1 MKERITAFGTS
12 VAILCG
18 ILAAQWVSFL
28 YHWWLF
34 PGILG
39 LIAGWFLHQKAKI
52 YITDQPVCKA
62 ERAVI
67 YAAILC
73 FAGCR
78 SALTRLPLSE
88 NHLLNAVKG
97 EPVTFTGTVTGI
109 PKEIAG
115 QLRFQV
121 KAEAPNEGTA
131 LIVLYGSEEEYRYGE
146 RVEINGELRIPPDTG
161 SFSYKDYLERNGV
174 SVICYNP
181 SIHRLSGNGGDS
193 FRVRIFSF
201 REVLLDRIY
210 TLFRNPENSLMAGII
225 LGDETKIPARVERD
239 FQRTGTAH
247 IIAISGANFTVL
259 CWFLLALVR
268 RILPQWWAPLTMIP
282 FIIFY
287 TILVGESAAVVRAAI
302 MCAFTMGGMCIGR
315 SRNGTNSLFLTAAL
329 MGLFDPLLL
338 FDIGFQLSVMATLGI
353 LLFTGPFQH
362 ALERVLVRIPFL
374 HPEHRLSIRDYLTDG
389 LLISI
394 SAQIFTTWI
403 SAAAFGELSLISLPA
418 NFLIAPFQSWIMLG
432 GFLSLFLS
440 FIFKPL
446 GAAAATLV
454 SPAPMLTIQ
463 IVQWLA
469 KFESARHY
477 INLSTRNAWLIMALI
492 VLFQLK
498 WRELTVS
505 LRKHLPEYG
514 LAVLASLTLLVW
526 MAAANKADDRMKVT
540 YTSSSSALQLSI
552 QTPGHRRILVGKG
565 MTNYRLQDVF
575 TTHTLFESPVN
586 AVIADFTDFWM
597 VEEFLESSEARKPDL
612 LYLDREL
619 RRAPLSLKTNGNE
632 TLHEG
637 FILYED
643 GVTLRLAADYMN
655 RQAWLVTLGEHSFLF
670 PCGVVPERIFDIRKI
685 TPNQAA
691 VVFLGKQDDM
701 QKWHTFFDETLCP
714 GRYCDSLPVLQEC
727 GGEISFL
734 SDGRKLWIDE

>member
-1 MKERITAFGTS
+1 MKERITAFGTAA
-12 VAILCG
+12 AILCG
-18 ILAAQWVSFL
+18 TLAAQWVSFPF
-28 YHWWLF
+28 HWWLL

-39 LIAGWFLHQKAKI
+39 LVSAFLLHRKTKI

-62 ERAVI
+62 ERAVF

-78 SALTRLPLSE
+78 SALTKLPVSE
-88 NHLLNAVKG
+88 EHLLKAVKG

-109 PKEIAG
+109 PRETAG

-121 KAEAPNEGTA
+121 KADAPNEGTA
-131 LIVLYGSEEEYRYGE
+131 LIVLYYPKEMYRYGE
-146 RVEINGELRIPPDTG
+146 RVEINGELRIPPDSG
-161 SFSYKDYLERNGV
+161 SFSYREYLERNGV

-181 SIHRLSGNGGDS
+181 TIHRLSGTGGDT
-193 FRVRIFSF
+193 FRERIYSF

-210 TLFRNPENSLMAGII
+210 TLFREPENSLMAGII
-225 LGDETKIPARVERD
+225 LGDETKIPARIERD

-287 TILVGESAAVVRAAI
+287 TILVGGSAAVVRAAI

-315 SRNGTNSLFLTAAL
+315 SRNGTNSLVLTAAL
-329 MGLFDPLLL
+329 MGLFNPPIL

-353 LLFTGPFQH
+353 LLFTGPLQQG
-362 ALERVLVRIPFL
+362 LERVLVKIPFL
-374 HPEHRLSIRDYLTDG
+374 HPEHRLSIRDYITDG

-403 SAAAFGELSLISLPA
+403 SAAAFGEISLISLPA

-440 FIFKPL
+440 FVFEPL

-463 IVQWLA
+463 IVQWMA
-469 KFESARHY
+469 RFESARHY
-477 INLSTRNAWLIMALI
+477 VKLSTQSAWLIMVLI
-492 VLFQLK
+492 ILVRLK
-498 WRELTVS
+498 WREFMIS
-505 LRKHLPEYG
+505 LRRYLPEYG
-514 LAVLASLTLLVW
+514 LAVLAALTFLVW
-526 MAAANKADDRMKVT
+526 MAAANKADDRMKVA
-540 YTSSSSALQLSI
+540 YTSSSSALQISI
-552 QTPGHRRILVGKG
+552 QTPAHRRVLIGKG
-565 MTNYRLQDVF
+565 MTNYRLQDIF
-575 TTHTLFESPVN
+575 NTHTMFESPVN
-586 AVIADFTDFWM
+586 IVIADFTDFWM
-597 VEEFLESSEARKPDL
+597 VKEFLESSESRKPDL
-612 LYLDREL
+612 LYLDRDL
-619 RRAPLSLKTNGNE
+619 KRAPLSLKTNGNE

-637 FILYED
+637 FILSED
-643 GVTLRLAADYMN
+643 GISIRLAADYMN
-655 RQAWLVTLGEHSFLF
+655 RQAWLLTLEEHSFLF
-670 PCGVVPERIFDIRKI
+670 PCGVVPERIFDIHKI
-685 TPNQAA
+685 TPDQPAI
-691 VVFLGKQDDM
+691 VFLGKQDDIPEW
-701 QKWHTFFDETLCP
+701 QSYFEETLCP
-714 GRYCDSLPVLQEC
+714 GRYCDSLPILQDC
-727 GGEISFL
+727 GEEISFL